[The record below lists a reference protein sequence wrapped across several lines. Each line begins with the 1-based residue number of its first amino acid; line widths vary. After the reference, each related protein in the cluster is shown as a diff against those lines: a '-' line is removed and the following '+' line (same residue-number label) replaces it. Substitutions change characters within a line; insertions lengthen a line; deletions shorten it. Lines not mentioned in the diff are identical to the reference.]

1 MENNKRQKIVH
12 DYISKGDW
20 DRAIEHAKMIPDSW
34 DVWQQMPSA
43 GEDGMPDSAIHKVL
57 DHLERHGLMNE
68 SGFFYEMASNLLGH
82 NQSELLQRMAAIG
95 SDRDDYLSNKS
106 ILSHP
111 NYKPT
116 QEHKD
121 LTYAH
126 EFWKNYERKVH
137 PSHFAVVKSLYT
149 GKPETV
155 KHRGIEGTS
164 AEDDPAIPH
173 MRDYA
178 KKIQEKVLADPEL
191 RFRDYNGE
199 KYVKVFRGIGG
210 HYSKMIRDAA
220 KYDTNTKEYDAKKLV
235 IPVAP
240 FSSWTADVDMA
251 ERFAKGRGADL
262 EMHGHGLV
270 LSKWMPVKDILHSGY
285 HRVIPGRDG
294 IHPNEKEL
302 VFGHPTGKMKIS
314 TNELHF
320 EDPLEDDDSQF
331 GKGIKRQKDLSKSV
345 KHTAL
350 ALATAASMMGIPS
363 KLADAIQDQ
372 KQHQIADLQEKP
384 KVFPLPGLKYIEM
397 IESSGGKNLKHPLV
411 NSGLNAGTRAI
422 GKYGIMPLQALET
435 VKKDPVLARKYS
447 DFLQLDHVKDHDKI
461 HHAVLNS
468 PDMETEIA
476 NSHWK
481 RLHDRFDGNE
491 AKMAHAWFN
500 GVSGTLQKPQEDIIN
515 HDYVKK
521 YKRYKKMMSLE
532 RPKGR
537 SVSMQKSESSTPVI
551 SNSLQEFLFF
561 GVKSSENIEKVK
573 EINKLIQSKA
583 FHSVPSIG
591 QFTSDSLVIGTSHE
605 DSWLLKIESGARPAI
620 TSAKAGLQSVK
631 EVAFYDIASSVFGLQ
646 DFVPDALLGEAVFPK
661 ENKPAAAIKMLP
673 KKYKLA
679 VDLEEERPGSIYA
692 ILEKYRK
699 TSLLHKMAS
708 MLYILGDGDSHGRN
722 VMSDGFFIKLIDHG
736 SAFADEKF
744 NPVTD
749 QNIFIPY
756 ILRAG
761 RMDDNISK
769 EDKLQKMPKIDS
781 LGAKDELR
789 SWILSLN
796 SDKLAQKL
804 NNYGIDPKPSI
815 DRLKKLQKLV
825 SEGTESDLA
834 VNQVW
839 TVNTGE

>member
-1 MENNKRQKIVH
+1 MKISDRERSVF
-12 DYISKGDW
+12 DYIANNDW
-20 DRAIEHAKMIPDSW
+20 DRAIEHAKLIPVNHDI
-34 DVWQQMPSA
+34 WQRMPSA
-43 GEDGMPDSAIHKVL
+43 AEDGMPDHAIHKVL
-57 DHLERHGLMNE
+57 DHLQNHDQLND
-68 SGFFYEMASNLLGH
+68 SGFFYEISHNLLGH
-82 NQSELLQRMAAIG
+82 NQPELLQRLASIG
-95 SDRDDYLSNKS
+95 LDRDDYLSNKN
-106 ILSHP
+106 ILNHA

-116 QEHKD
+116 EDHKN
-121 LTYAH
+121 LTHAH
-126 EFWKNYERKVH
+126 DFWKSYERKVH

-155 KHRGIEGTS
+155 KHRGLEGKS
-164 AEDDPAIPH
+164 SDDDPALPH

-178 KKIQEKVLADPEL
+178 NKIQEKILSDPEL
-191 RFRDYNGE
+191 RFRHYNGE
-199 KYVKVFRGIGG
+199 PFVKVFRGIGG

-220 KYDTNTKEYDAKKLV
+220 KYDPETKEYDAKKLV

-240 FSSWTADVDMA
+240 FSSWTTDIDMA

-285 HRVIPGRDG
+285 HRIIPGRDG
-294 IHPNEKEL
+294 IHPNEKEI

-314 TNELHF
+314 TNELQF
-320 EDPLEDDDSQF
+320 EDQLETDDAQF
-331 GKGIKRQKDLSKSV
+331 NKGIKRNKDLNKSI
-345 KHTAL
+345 KNTTI
-350 ALATAASMMGIPS
+350 ALATAAAMMGVPS

-372 KQHQIADLQEKP
+372 KQHQIVDSQEQS

-397 IESSGGKNLKHPLV
+397 IESSGGKNLKHPIV

-435 VKKDPVLARKYS
+435 IKKDPNLAQKYS
-447 DFLQLDHVKDHDKI
+447 DFLQYDHVKDHDKI
-461 HHAVLNS
+461 HHAVLNN

-481 RLHDRFDGNE
+481 RLYDRFNGNE

-500 GVSGTLQKPQEDIIN
+500 GISGTLEKPHEDIIN

-532 RPKGR
+532 KPKPR
-537 SVSMQKSESSTPVI
+537 SISMQKSEGSIPVVA
-551 SNSLQEFLFF
+551 NNLQEFLFF
-561 GVKSSENIEKVK
+561 GIKSSENIEKVK
-573 EINKLIQSKA
+573 EINKLIQARA
-583 FHSVPSIG
+583 FHTVPSVG
-591 QFTSDSLVIGTSHE
+591 QFTSDSLVIGTNH
-605 DSWLLKIESGARPAI
+605 DNSWLLKIESGSRPAI
-620 TSAKAGLQSVK
+620 ISAKAGLQSVK

-646 DFVPDALLGEAVFPK
+646 GIVPDAMLGEAVFPK

-679 VDLEEERPGSIYA
+679 VDLEDERPGSIYA

-699 TSLLHKMAS
+699 TSLLHKMAA

-744 NPVTD
+744 NPGVD

-761 RMDDNISK
+761 RIDDEMSK

-804 NNYGIDPKPSI
+804 NNYGIDQKPSI